1 MIGYLRAT
9 LVTASILAG
18 FGFSRYL
25 NEFIRVFLRQQ
36 TGESFLSAAARN
48 FRAGEAISEV
58 LTVMSFGLFLW
69 LAISVLLAWLSERP
83 MDALLI
89 RIGHSMAP
97 LLLPAGL
104 TLVSCLS
111 LILSPQF
118 PYGLNF
124 ILTLSYEGPF
134 ASVLTWILLALSL
147 AITIWH
153 VADPRPSVAFLT
165 MTARHHR
172 GWRLGGT
179 AIVVLATTMF
189 ALATPSWL
197 WKDGEGQ
204 GNMFKYLRMAA
215 AVSVSGTL
223 DIAKAEGAAES
234 ASFPGFVSQLPGI
247 ASRWAGETL
256 ELGGA
261 LVSSASKGRL
271 YVGEVV
277 ATRANRSMFRSPNG
291 GIYYINAPGPG
302 LLLVPPYL
310 LDRALNRWLGW
321 DRQVAAILFWNFLG
335 ALLVLEIFRAAR
347 EVDVGWGAASVTAFV
362 LAVSPPLLLYAYQI
376 YPELPAALL
385 LLFAFRKLFIEPA
398 PSGNG
403 LLFGAMALA
412 VLPWLHQKYS
422 LTAAIMGVY
431 VAWRILGSAPS
442 RRECIVRWGLLFVP
456 LFVSAVSITVYNHG
470 LTGSI
475 LPDATFRAAG
485 RTSFEPGNVLS
496 GLLGLFLDRENG
508 LFIYAPIHALALA
521 GLARLAFRH
530 REIRFYLTVVILSY
544 VFVIA
549 SFPHWPGA
557 VSSVARYILSVTPLA
572 ALPLVLVLR
581 RSSSDGIL
589 AGVAVALFA
598 ATASFT
604 VAFQKDIVTSH
615 LTKLLLDRTLF
626 SDPYQ
631 YLPTFLSEGLLG
643 SGPAHFYKLGALV
656 VLLGLL
662 VYTLSPRVEQ
672 ETLQRDRDAT
682 LFPWRVTLG
691 AAVAVVAVVV
701 LAGILERLPGNVT
714 TKAGPVFNDTHAIRR
729 AARTTRFWT
738 EGRYGFENRGVW
750 VPGGGETRFFV
761 QADHPIDRLQ
771 LTLTNTPR
779 ENRVQIRQRG
789 ADPLDQML
797 APSGREV
804 VVLPLRRPQEFR
816 GPSGNQWVYELV
828 VRSRG
833 SFVPRQEGSGEDPR
847 PLGCFVVLS
856 AM

>member
-1 MIGYLRAT
+1 MTSYLRAT
-9 LVTASILAG
+9 LATASIFAAL
-18 FGFSRYL
+18 GFSRHL
-25 NEFIRVFLRQQ
+25 DGFIRVFLRQQ
-36 TGESFLSAAARN
+36 TGESFLTAAARN
-48 FRAGEAISEV
+48 LRAGEAIGEV

-69 LAISVLLAWLSERP
+69 LAISFLLAWLSEQP
-83 MDALLI
+83 MDQLLI
-89 RIGHSMAP
+89 RVGRSMAP
-97 LLLPAGL
+97 LLLPVGL

-118 PYGLNF
+118 PYGLSF
-124 ILTLSYEGPF
+124 ILTLNYEGSF
-134 ASVLTWILLALSL
+134 ASVLTWSLLALSL

-153 VADPRPSVAFLT
+153 LADPRTPLAFLNVT
-165 MTARHHR
+165 GRHHR
-172 GWRLGGT
+172 RWRLGGA
-179 AIVVLATTMF
+179 AIVVIAMTIF

-215 AVSVSGTL
+215 AVSASGTL

-234 ASFPGFVSQLPGI
+234 ASFPGFLSRLPGI
-247 ASRWAGETL
+247 ASRWVGETF

-261 LVSSASKGRL
+261 FLSSASKGKL

-277 ATRANRSMFRSPNG
+277 ATRANRSMFRSPSG

-302 LLLVPPYL
+302 VLLVPPYL

-335 ALLVLEIFRAAR
+335 ALLVFQIFRAAR
-347 EVDVGWGAASVTAFV
+347 EVDVGWGAALVTAFA
-362 LAVSPPLLLYAYQI
+362 LAVSPPLLLYTYQI

-385 LLFAFRKLFIEPA
+385 LLYAFRRFFFEPA

-412 VLPWLHQKYS
+412 FLPWLHQKYS
-422 LTAAIMGVY
+422 LTAAVMGLF
-431 VAWRILGSAPS
+431 VAWRVLGSAPS
-442 RRECIVRWGLLFVP
+442 RSERIVRLGLLFVP
-456 LFVSAVSITVYNHG
+456 LIVSALSITVYNHA

-475 LPDATFRAAG
+475 LPDATFRAVG

-496 GLLGLFLDRENG
+496 GFLGLFLDRENG

-521 GLARLAFRH
+521 GLGRLAFRH
-530 REIRFYLTVVILSY
+530 REIRFYLAVVVLSY

-572 ALPLVLVLR
+572 ALPLVLVVR
-581 RSSSDGIL
+581 RSTSDGVL
-589 AGVAVALFA
+589 AGVAMALFA
-598 ATASFT
+598 ATMSFT
-604 VAFQKDIVTSH
+604 VAFQKDIVASH

-631 YLPTFLSEGLLG
+631 YLPTFLSEGLVG
-643 SGPAHFYKLGALV
+643 SGPAHFSKLGALV

-672 ETLQRDRDAT
+672 EVLGRDRDAV

-691 AAVAVVAVVV
+691 AAAAVGALVVVAGV
-701 LAGILERLPGNVT
+701 LERLPSNVT
-714 TKAGPVFNDTHAIRR
+714 TKTGPVFNDTHAIRR
-729 AARTTRFWT
+729 AAQTARFWT
-738 EGRYGFENRGVW
+738 EGGYGFENRGVW
-750 VPGGGETRFFV
+750 VPGGEETRFFV
-761 QADHPIDRLQ
+761 QADHPLDRLQ
-771 LTLTNTPR
+771 LALTNTPR

-789 ADPLDQML
+789 ADPLDKVL
-797 APSGREV
+797 APSAREAI
-804 VVLPLRRPQEFR
+804 VLPLRRPQEFR
-816 GPSGNQWVYELV
+816 GPSGNQWIYEIT

-833 SFVPRQEGSGEDPR
+833 SYVPRGEGTGDDPR
-847 PLGCFVVLS
+847 RLGCFVVLS